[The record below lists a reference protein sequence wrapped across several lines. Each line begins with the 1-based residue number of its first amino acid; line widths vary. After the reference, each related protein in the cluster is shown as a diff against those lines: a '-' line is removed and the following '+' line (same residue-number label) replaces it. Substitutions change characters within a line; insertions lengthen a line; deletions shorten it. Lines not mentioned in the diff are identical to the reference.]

1 MSCDESYDAVV
12 VGSGY
17 GGAVAACRLSIAGV
31 KVCLIEKGRR
41 WDAKDFPRDVFS
53 LISAVRMEWRKWG
66 ISIGSDKALF
76 QIHEEGD
83 SLAAVACG
91 FGGGSLVNA
100 GVLLP
105 TPIRTRRDTRW
116 PKDWNKDWEHF
127 ERLASSML
135 GAQVVPA
142 EFTNAQV
149 MTQILEEEIEDYKPD
164 PIKLS
169 INFDRKEEEE
179 GHNLV
184 GSKKLES
191 CLACGN
197 CLSGCPYNAK
207 NSTDKNYLALA
218 VEAGCVVKAEIK
230 VQYIVKDPGEDCLY
244 KGKKWN

>member
-1 MSCDESYDAVV
+1 MLKCFRICSN
-12 VGSGY
+12 
-17 GGAVAACRLSIAGV
+17 
-31 KVCLIEKGRR
+31 
-41 WDAKDFPRDVFS
+41 
-53 LISAVRMEWRKWG
+53 
-66 ISIGSDKALF
+66 LF
-76 QIHEEGD
+76 QIHEG
-83 SLAAVACG
+83 VCG

-105 TPIRTRRDTRW
+105 TPIRTRRDPRW

-142 EFTNAQV
+142 ESTNAQ
-149 MTQILEEEIEDYKPD
+149 IEDYKPD

-169 INFDRKEEEE
+169 INFGRKEEEEE

-197 CLSGCPYNAK
+197 CLSGCPYTAK
-207 NSTDKNYLALA
+207 NSADKNYLALA
-218 VEAGCVVKAEIK
+218 VEDNFAGTNEHK
-230 VQYIVKDPGEDCLY
+230 VLNASNSYMHREKSEMLKGTVIHPG
-244 KGKKWN
+244 